1 MGKIVVLAGSPRKNG
16 NTDRLVEAFAK
27 GAEKNNKV
35 DVIPVSDH
43 NVKPCT
49 GCNSCFERE
58 GNKCFQQ
65 DDMTEIYEKLKDADT
80 LIIASPVYFYGIS
93 SQLKAVIDRFHTP
106 MRNKFHIK
114 KLGLILVGAAELPEL
129 FDAVITQYRLILNF
143 FKLEDAGMVLVRG
156 AKEKGDVRSEDLN
169 KAFKL
174 GKSIGTFPMALS

>member
-16 NTDRLVEAFAK
+16 NT
-27 GAEKNNKV
+27 
-35 DVIPVSDH
+35 
-43 NVKPCT
+43 
-49 GCNSCFERE
+49 
-58 GNKCFQQ
+58 
-65 DDMTEIYEKLKDADT
+65 
-80 LIIASPVYFYGIS
+80 
-93 SQLKAVIDRFHTP
+93 DRFHTP

-156 AKEKGDVRSEDLN
+156 AKEKGDVRSEDLV

-174 GKSIGTFPMALS
+174 GKSIGTFPIGDLSVPLSRSL